1 MLIDSE
7 KCYNCGACI
16 VGCQQRNAVP
26 YGFRRNW
33 VRVDAIPRY
42 GFGKGFQPGG
52 CMQCDAPLC
61 VEACPTRATW
71 KSDDGVV
78 LIDRER
84 CIGCGA
90 CIAAC
95 PYDAR
100 YRHPERG
107 TADKCDYCAP
117 SRHLG
122 IAPACVQLCPAHVR
136 IFGDADDPFS
146 EVARVAATQ
155 PLLYVESTKTPTKPT
170 LAFVGTTTGADWPR
184 AAAPPL
190 PIAAMRV
197 VSSGIRCLG
206 GLSLFGV
213 IAMFFKQIALPSEE
227 RELGPESSAS
237 GEGGEIGRAHV

>member
-1 MLIDSE
+1 MLIDSN

-16 VGCQQRNAVP
+16 VGCQQRNSVP
-26 YGFRRNW
+26 YGYRRNW
-33 VRVDAIPRY
+33 VRVDADPDY

-61 VEACPTRATW
+61 VEACPTQATW
-71 KSDDGVV
+71 KGDDGVV
-78 LIDRER
+78 LIDVQR

-107 TADKCDYCAP
+107 TVDKCDYCAS

-122 IAPACVQLCPAHVR
+122 IAPACVQLCPAQVR
-136 IFGDADDPFS
+136 TFGDASDPSS
-146 EVARVAATQ
+146 EVAQIAAQQT
-155 PLLYVESTKTPTKPT
+155 LTYVESPQSPTKPS
-170 LAFVGTTTGADWPR
+170 LAFVGATTVTNWPR
-184 AAAPPL
+184 AAALPS

-197 VSSGIRCLG
+197 VATGVRYLG
-206 GLSLFGV
+206 ALSLFGV
-213 IAMFFKQIALPSEE
+213 IAMFFKQILIPSDDKSGAEIHT
-227 RELGPESSAS
+227 PAS
-237 GEGGEIGRAHV
+237 GKGEKP